1 LTRAFAASRLGLDHI
16 EDRLKRTEE
25 REQNGA
31 KTPAGGAAAAAAKK
45 ESLEE
50 RALTELKR
58 YAIIVLYLWVLFA
71 LFSAY
76 KRVLLHENGISVW
89 NESFAIVNALIFGK
103 VILIAQ
109 ALSLG
114 GNLRDR
120 ALVWTVLG
128 KSLLFAAVLILFH
141 IGEEAIRAWFKD
153 LPLSTAVADF
163 GGGTWP
169 GLVTYAAI
177 FFVALIPFFAMQEV
191 SDALGADALWSLMF
205 TSRRKAFR
213 LVQE

>member
-1 LTRAFAASRLGLDHI
+1 MLQKRPRAAPRL
-16 EDRLKRTEE
+16 R
-25 REQNGA
+25 A
-31 KTPAGGAAAAAAKK
+31 PK
-45 ESLEE
+45 ETLEE

-58 YAIIVLYLWVLFA
+58 YAVIVLYLWVLFA
-71 LFSAY
+71 LFASY

-114 GNLRDR
+114 GSLKDR
-120 ALVWTVLG
+120 ALVWIVLG
-128 KSLLFAAVLILFH
+128 KSLLFAIVLMLFH

-153 LPLSTAVADF
+153 LPVSTAVADF
-163 GGGTWP
+163 GGGTWL

-177 FFVALIPFFAMQEV
+177 FFVALIPFFAMQEMADV
-191 SDALGADALWSLMF
+191 LGADALWSLMF
-205 TSRRKAFR
+205 TSGRKSFR
-213 LVQE
+213 LDQE

>member
-1 LTRAFAASRLGLDHI
+1 M
-16 EDRLKRTEE
+16 
-25 REQNGA
+25 QNAA
-31 KTPAGGAAAAAAKK
+31 KTTPGGPAAAAARK

-50 RALTELKR
+50 RALKEFKR
-58 YAIIVLYLWVLFA
+58 YVVIVLYLWVLFA
-71 LFSAY
+71 LFAGY

-89 NESFAIVNALIFGK
+89 NEGFAIVNALIFGK

-114 GNLRDR
+114 GTLKDG
-120 ALVWTVLG
+120 ALVWIVIR
-128 KSLLFAAVLILFH
+128 KSLLFAIVLMLFH

-163 GGGTWP
+163 GGGTWS
-169 GLVTYAAI
+169 GLLTYAAI
-177 FFVALIPFFAMQEV
+177 FFVALIPFFAMQEIASV
-191 SDALGADALWSLMF
+191 LGADALWSLMF
-205 TSRRKAFR
+205 TSGPKSFR

>member
-1 LTRAFAASRLGLDHI
+1 M
-16 EDRLKRTEE
+16 
-25 REQNGA
+25 QNAA
-31 KTPAGGAAAAAAKK
+31 KTTPGGPAAAAARK

-50 RALTELKR
+50 RALKEFKR
-58 YAIIVLYLWVLFA
+58 YVVIVLYLWVLFA
-71 LFSAY
+71 LFAGY

-89 NESFAIVNALIFGK
+89 NEGFAIVNALIFGK

-114 GNLRDR
+114 GTLKDG
-120 ALVWTVLG
+120 ALVWIVIR
-128 KSLLFAAVLILFH
+128 KSLLFAIVLMLFH

-163 GGGTWP
+163 GGGTWL
-169 GLVTYAAI
+169 GLLTYAAI
-177 FFVALIPFFAMQEV
+177 FFVVLIPFFAMQEV
-191 SDALGADALWSLMF
+191 AEVLGALWSLMF
-205 TSRRKAFR
+205 TSGRKTFR

>member
-1 LTRAFAASRLGLDHI
+1 M
-16 EDRLKRTEE
+16 
-25 REQNGA
+25 QNAA
-31 KTPAGGAAAAAAKK
+31 KTTPGGPAAAAARK

-50 RALTELKR
+50 RALKEFKR
-58 YAIIVLYLWVLFA
+58 YVVIVLYLWVLFA
-71 LFSAY
+71 LFAGY

-89 NESFAIVNALIFGK
+89 NEGFAIVNALIFGK

-114 GNLRDR
+114 GTLKDG
-120 ALVWTVLG
+120 ALVWIVIR
-128 KSLLFAAVLILFH
+128 KSLLFAIVLMLFH

-163 GGGTWP
+163 GGGTWL
-169 GLVTYAAI
+169 GLLTYAAI
-177 FFVALIPFFAMQEV
+177 FFVVLIPFFAMQEV
-191 SDALGADALWSLMF
+191 AEVLGADALWSLMF
-205 TSRRKAFR
+205 TSGRKRFR

>member
-1 LTRAFAASRLGLDHI
+1 MPNL
-16 EDRLKRTEE
+16 
-25 REQNGA
+25 A
-31 KTPAGGAAAAAAKK
+31 KTTPSGAAAAAAKK

-50 RALTELKR
+50 RAINELKR

-76 KRVLLHENGISVW
+76 KRLLLHENGISVW

-114 GNLRDR
+114 GNLRNR